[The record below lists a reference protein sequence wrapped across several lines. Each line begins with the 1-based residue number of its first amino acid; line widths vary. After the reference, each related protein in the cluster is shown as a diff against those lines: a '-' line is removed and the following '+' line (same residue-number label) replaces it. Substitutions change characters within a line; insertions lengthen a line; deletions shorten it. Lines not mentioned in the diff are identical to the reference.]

1 MSNLKLKIVYK
12 DFNFEAEGETLE
24 VKNLLEDIKSSFLN
38 KLLETSTPVIEEKG
52 TVILENTKTASCKKK
67 SRELGS
73 AAKKKGIP
81 SPKEIDLG
89 LSKEQFLNMQTQF
102 DAYSVKKSAAT
113 VIPVLFYLY
122 NKQTGQQNGFD
133 LNLTFTLLRKFGV
146 IVPKNLN
153 QALIDIKNKKQYL
166 TRNEE
171 EGTYSLHY
179 LGEQFVEGLPN
190 K

>member
-1 MSNLKLKIVYK
+1 MSNLKLKILYK

-38 KLLETSTPVIEEKG
+38 KLLEVSAPIVEGKESVISEKTE
-52 TVILENTKTASCKKK
+52 TVSHKKK
-67 SRELGS
+67 NRELNNS
-73 AAKKKGIP
+73 SKKKGIP

-113 VIPVLFYLY
+113 AIPALFYLY

-133 LNLTFTLLRKFGV
+133 LNLTFTLLRKFGI